1 MSCKLPSSSVGLLLE
16 QLRIIIIHQTAPRT
30 QKQKLVLKPME
41 ICADAKSRDRCRF
54 KEEDYRQQREEEESY
69 EELLLLLPVLALLF
83 LSRTVPLLL
92 LFLFLLLPAVLLVHL
107 IVEVEEEE
115 EETKRPNVPER
126 GSLFKAKKEGGKE
139 RSRRTAIEQNVDGYQ
154 KTRTDEVGTRRGGN
168 GRGSLCS
175 FRSRGKEE
183 GEHLGDRGIS

>member
-1 MSCKLPSSSVGLLLE
+1 
-16 QLRIIIIHQTAPRT
+16 
-30 QKQKLVLKPME
+30 ME

-107 IVEVEEEE
+107 IVEVEEEEE